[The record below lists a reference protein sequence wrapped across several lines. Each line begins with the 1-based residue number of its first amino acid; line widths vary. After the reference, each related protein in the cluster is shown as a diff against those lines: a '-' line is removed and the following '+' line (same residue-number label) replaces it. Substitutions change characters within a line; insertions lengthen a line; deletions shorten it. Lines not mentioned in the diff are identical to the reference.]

1 MKITILKP
9 CHENWNTM
17 SPDEKGRFCAVCS
30 KTVRDFRKVPDD
42 DIIDVFSKASDEI
55 CGNFNP
61 SQLNRE
67 LHYSYINTLFVKFA
81 VGAILTTGGIVSVNA
96 QQNKICDTLKTEEI
110 QQVVFNTRRDREL
123 LGSVS
128 VVPASALLDSKE
140 KEKEIVSKL
149 SGVMGK
155 PPADNNSIRIGG
167 APSSGKIYKPMYVV
181 NGKISDYEKVKALD
195 PNLIKTMNIL
205 KGASASAKY
214 GEKAKDGVIVITTK
228 KENNEIKAPAIEDR
242 RSLCLF

>member
-1 MKITILKP
+1 MKITIPKP

-17 SPDEKGRFCAVCS
+17 TPDEKGRFCAVCS
-30 KTVRDFRKVPDD
+30 KTVRDFRKTSDD
-42 DIIDVFSKASDEI
+42 DIIDVFSKTSEEI

-81 VGAILTTGGIVSVNA
+81 VGAILTTGGIVSVKA
-96 QQNKICDTLKTEEI
+96 QQNKTCDTLKTEEV
-110 QQVVFNTRRDREL
+110 QKVVFNTQRDRKL

-140 KEKEIVSKL
+140 KEKKEIVSKL
-149 SGVMGK
+149 SGVIGK
-155 PPADNNSIRIGG
+155 APEDHNNIRIGG
-167 APSSGKIYKPMYVV
+167 APSSGAVYKPMYVV
-181 NGKISDYEKVKALD
+181 NGRISDYEKVKALD

-214 GEKAKDGVIVITTK
+214 GEKAKDGVVVITTK
-228 KENNEIKAPAIEDR
+228 KKIN
-242 RSLCLF
+242 

>member
-1 MKITILKP
+1 MKITIPKP

-30 KTVRDFRKVPDD
+30 KTVRDFRKVSDD
-42 DIIDVFSKASDEI
+42 DIIDVFSKASEEI

-96 QQNKICDTLKTEEI
+96 QQNKTCDTLKTEDMQE
-110 QQVVFNTRRDREL
+110 VVFSTQRDKKS
-123 LGSVS
+123 LGYVS
-128 VVPASALLDSKE
+128 VVSASVLSESKE
-140 KEKEIVSKL
+140 KERIELVSKL
-149 SGVMGK
+149 SGVIGK
-155 PPADNNSIRIGG
+155 SPTDNNSIRIGG
-167 APSSGKIYKPMYVV
+167 APSSGRVYKPIYVV

-195 PNLIKTMNIL
+195 PYLIKTMNVL

-214 GEKAKDGVIVITTK
+214 GEKAKGGVVVITTK
-228 KENNEIKAPAIEDR
+228 KKITK
-242 RSLCLF
+242 

>member
-1 MKITILKP
+1 MKITIPKP

-17 SPDEKGRFCAVCS
+17 SPEEKGRFCTVCS
-30 KTVRDFRKVPDD
+30 KTVQDFRKASDD
-42 DIIDVFSKASDEI
+42 DIIDVFSKASEEI

-96 QQNKICDTLKTEEI
+96 QQNNTCDTLKTEDI
-110 QQVVFNTRRDREL
+110 QEVVFSTQRDRKP

-128 VVPASALLDSKE
+128 IVPAGALSESKE
-140 KEKEIVSKL
+140 KERKEIVSKL
-149 SGVMGK
+149 SGVIGK
-155 PPADNNSIRIGG
+155 SPEDNNSIRIGG
-167 APSSGKIYKPMYVV
+167 APSSGRVYKPIYVV
-181 NGKISDYEKVKALD
+181 NGKINDYEKVKALD
-195 PNLIKTMNIL
+195 PYLIKTMNVL

-214 GEKAKDGVIVITTK
+214 GEKAKGGVVVITTNK
-228 KENNEIKAPAIEDR
+228 KREKK
-242 RSLCLF
+242 

>member
-1 MKITILKP
+1 MKITIPKP

-17 SPDEKGRFCAVCS
+17 SLDEKGRFCIVCS
-30 KTVRDFRKVPDD
+30 KTVRDFRKASDD
-42 DIIDVFSKASDEI
+42 DIIDVFSKASEEI

-96 QQNKICDTLKTEEI
+96 QQNKNCDTLKTEDI
-110 QQVVFNTRRDREL
+110 QEVVFSTQRDKKP

-128 VVPASALLDSKE
+128 VVSASVLSESKE
-140 KEKEIVSKL
+140 KERIELVSKL
-149 SGVMGK
+149 SGVIGK
-155 PPADNNSIRIGG
+155 SPTDNNIIRIGG
-167 APSSGKIYKPMYVV
+167 APSSGRVYKPIYVV

-195 PNLIKTMNIL
+195 PYLIKTMNVL

-214 GEKAKDGVIVITTK
+214 GEKAKGGVVVITTK
-228 KENNEIKAPAIEDR
+228 KKREKK
-242 RSLCLF
+242 

>member
-1 MKITILKP
+1 MKITIPKP

-17 SPDEKGRFCAVCS
+17 TPDEKGRFCAVCS
-30 KTVRDFRKVPDD
+30 KTVRDFRKAPDD
-42 DIIDVFSKASDEI
+42 DIIDVFSKTSEEI

-96 QQNKICDTLKTEEI
+96 QQNKTCDTLKTEEVKEI
-110 QQVVFNTRRDREL
+110 VFSTQRDRKL

-128 VVPASALLDSKE
+128 VVSANVLLDSKE
-140 KEKEIVSKL
+140 KERKELITKLPGLSVGEPSK
-149 SGVMGK
+149 
-155 PPADNNSIRIGG
+155 DNNSIRIGG
-167 APSSGKIYKPMYVV
+167 APSSGVIYQPMYIVD
-181 NGKISDYEKVKALD
+181 GKISDYEKVKALD

-205 KGASASAKY
+205 KGASASAKF
-214 GEKAKDGVIVITTK
+214 GEKAKGGVVVITTK
-228 KENNEIKAPAIEDR
+228 KKRKI
-242 RSLCLF
+242 